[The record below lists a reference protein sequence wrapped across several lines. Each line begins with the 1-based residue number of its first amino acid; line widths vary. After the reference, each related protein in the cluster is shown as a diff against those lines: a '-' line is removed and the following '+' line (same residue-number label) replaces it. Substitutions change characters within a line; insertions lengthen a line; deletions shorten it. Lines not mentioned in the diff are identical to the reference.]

1 MSRRYAVTSCS
12 EGHRLNQ
19 RQGRGRFITLE
30 GGEGVGKSTNLAFV
44 KAHLEAAGLEVVA
57 TREPGGTPLAEE
69 IRGLLLAVREEPM
82 SDLSELLLI
91 FAARAQH
98 LARLIEPAL
107 ARGAW
112 VLSDRFTDAT
122 YAYQGGGR
130 GLEVRVIALL
140 EQLVQGELRP
150 DLTLYLDTPLEIAE
164 ARLAG
169 RDLDGDLRACDEVRG
184 RACEE
189 DAETGQILVLAPATG
204 RRAAESREFR
214 SPVHPARGLSEA
226 RIAAP

>member
-1 MSRRYAVTSCS
+1 MSERYAATSCS
-12 EGHRLNQ
+12 EAPRLKQ
-19 RQGRGRFITLE
+19 SQDRGRFITLE

-69 IRGLLLAVREEPM
+69 IRELLLAVRKEPM

-98 LARLIEPAL
+98 LAMLVEPAL
-107 ARGAW
+107 VRGAW

-130 GLEVRVIALL
+130 GLELRVIALL
-140 EQLVQGELRP
+140 EQLVQGDLRP

-169 RDLDGDLRACDEVRG
+169 RDLDRFEREQRAFFERVRAVYMQ
-184 RACEE
+184 RSAEPRFRVI
-189 DAETGQILVLAPATG
+189 DASVPLERVQLAL
-204 RRAAESREFR
+204 AAELDRFVGETL
-214 SPVHPARGLSEA
+214 P
-226 RIAAP
+226 

>member
-1 MSRRYAVTSCS
+1 MSRRYAATSCAK
-12 EGHRLNQ
+12 GCRLKK
-19 RQGRGRFITLE
+19 RQDRGRFITLE

-69 IRGLLLAVREEPM
+69 IRALLLAVREESM
-82 SDLSELLLI
+82 ADLTELLLI
-91 FAARAQH
+91 FAGRAQH
-98 LARLIEPAL
+98 LATLIEPAL

-169 RDLDGDLRACDEVRG
+169 RDLDRFEREQRAFFERVRG
-184 RACEE
+184 VYMQRS
-189 DAETGQILVLAPATG
+189 
-204 RRAAESREFR
+204 AESRFR
-214 SPVHPARGLSEA
+214 VIDASVPLERVQRAL
-226 RIAAP
+226 AAELDHFVGENAP